1 MKKRAISSLL
11 SGIAVVGL
19 AGAVALG
26 GALLPESQ
34 LSSAEFR
41 LQPGSAQSAQGRM
54 SLVCLGGVER
64 TIQNGVSVES
74 ADEKISGA
82 SSAFIAGIEP
92 EKARTQWEAFTLLS
106 QNDHSGEQNDKQT
119 NDESAQEAGK
129 AASADHRA
137 VSDTSELPGSAVTSS
152 ILTPSQEQHTN
163 LDIPALIG
171 AVSIA
176 RGTDGTPAL
185 IGGSAHTAQAG
196 DLKGLAY
203 NSCAWPTNAAWYVG
217 SSTKVGNSNRLVV
230 ANPSLTNIQ
239 VNVRA
244 FSSTG
249 EVALGTSSVVLLPPK
264 SVRAVALDGLIDE
277 DDSVAFY
284 LSSSAG
290 QFVATIQSSALDG
303 YMPAGV
309 DFISAGRSGN
319 DLVIPGLVLSAGELN
334 LGGIEGATESEA
346 SALVDPKL
354 KARVRLVNPGK
365 ENRKASV
372 FLIDSE
378 GAVKQLPGGDDVELL
393 AGGVLDLSLD
403 GVAPGDYSVRVTAD
417 GVVAAGAYASYGS
430 DSDGSDIAWLAAQ
443 SAITDA
449 GAYFGLGR
457 GRLVVT
463 PELAGNITRTA
474 HIEWTAYDSQGKEIG
489 KDTGAI
495 RGTSGVDMPQGAA
508 YVRLTSDV
516 PVYAAVA
523 GSLDQGISW
532 AGLSENVSANS
543 TTHIN
548 FEN

>member
-264 SVRAVALDGLIDE
+264 
-277 DDSVAFY
+277 
-284 LSSSAG
+284 
-290 QFVATIQSSALDG
+290 
-303 YMPAGV
+303 
-309 DFISAGRSGN
+309 
-319 DLVIPGLVLSAGELN
+319 
-334 LGGIEGATESEA
+334 
-346 SALVDPKL
+346 
-354 KARVRLVNPGK
+354 
-365 ENRKASV
+365 
-372 FLIDSE
+372 
-378 GAVKQLPGGDDVELL
+378 
-393 AGGVLDLSLD
+393 
-403 GVAPGDYSVRVTAD
+403 
-417 GVVAAGAYASYGS
+417 
-430 DSDGSDIAWLAAQ
+430 
-443 SAITDA
+443 
-449 GAYFGLGR
+449 
-457 GRLVVT
+457 
-463 PELAGNITRTA
+463 
-474 HIEWTAYDSQGKEIG
+474 
-489 KDTGAI
+489 
-495 RGTSGVDMPQGAA
+495 
-508 YVRLTSDV
+508 
-516 PVYAAVA
+516 
-523 GSLDQGISW
+523 
-532 AGLSENVSANS
+532 
-543 TTHIN
+543 
-548 FEN
+548 

>member
-1 MKKRAISSLL
+1 
-11 SGIAVVGL
+11 
-19 AGAVALG
+19 
-26 GALLPESQ
+26 
-34 LSSAEFR
+34 
-41 LQPGSAQSAQGRM
+41 
-54 SLVCLGGVER
+54 
-64 TIQNGVSVES
+64 
-74 ADEKISGA
+74 
-82 SSAFIAGIEP
+82 
-92 EKARTQWEAFTLLS
+92 
-106 QNDHSGEQNDKQT
+106 
-119 NDESAQEAGK
+119 
-129 AASADHRA
+129 
-137 VSDTSELPGSAVTSS
+137 
-152 ILTPSQEQHTN
+152 
-163 LDIPALIG
+163 
-171 AVSIA
+171 
-176 RGTDGTPAL
+176 
-185 IGGSAHTAQAG
+185 
-196 DLKGLAY
+196 
-203 NSCAWPTNAAWYVG
+203 
-217 SSTKVGNSNRLVV
+217 
-230 ANPSLTNIQ
+230 
-239 VNVRA
+239 
-244 FSSTG
+244 
-249 EVALGTSSVVLLPPK
+249 
-264 SVRAVALDGLIDE
+264 
-277 DDSVAFY
+277 
-284 LSSSAG
+284 
-290 QFVATIQSSALDG
+290 
-303 YMPAGV
+303 MPAGV

-403 GVAPGDYSVRVTAD
+403 PGDYSVRVTAD